1 MKAVEIIKGKKHVFA
16 IIGIAIAAI
25 ILVFASGMAAFF
37 SGQAEA
43 GDIGSNKAVGSVLE
57 HATDGIEPPSVE
69 EGEAEEDTEEP
80 AEEEQAG
87 EPAAEAT
94 EEAHAAEQRSNAPSV
109 QSGQDG
115 SSASAASAQSSGGSS
130 GSKGGQPTSSGS
142 TPQKK
147 WVEDT
152 QRVWVEDKAAWTE
165 SVPVYGTKEVSI
177 CNVCGA
183 DITGNASAH
192 SKAHMIAGEGSGHHS
207 EVQKV
212 VTSYNTVSH
221 PAEGHWE
228 TKVVG
233 GHWE

>member
-1 MKAVEIIKGKKHVFA
+1 MKAVEIIKGKKRVFA
-16 IIGIAIAAI
+16 IIGVVIAAI
-25 ILVFASGMAAFF
+25 LLVFAAGMAVFY

-57 HATDGIEPPSVE
+57 HATEGIEPPSVE
-69 EGEAEEDTEEP
+69 EGGTEEDTEAP
-80 AEEEQAG
+80 AEDEQAG
-87 EPAAEAT
+87 EPVAEST

-109 QSGQDG
+109 QSGQGG
-115 SSASAASAQSSGGSS
+115 SGASAQSSGGSS
-130 GSKGGQPTSSGS
+130 GSKGGQTASSAS
-142 TPQKK
+142 APQKK

-183 DITGNASAH
+183 DITGNTSAH
-192 SKAHMIAGEGSGHHS
+192 SKAHMMAGEGSGHHS

-212 VTSYNTVSH
+212 ITGYNSVSH

>member
-1 MKAVEIIKGKKHVFA
+1 MKATEIIKGKKQVFA
-16 IIGIAIAAI
+16 IVGIVIAAI
-25 ILVFASGMAAFF
+25 LLIFAGGMFAFY

-43 GDIGSNKAVGSVLE
+43 GNIGSDKAVGSALG
-57 HATDGIEPPSVE
+57 HAADGIEPSTI
-69 EGEAEEDTEEP
+69 GEAE
-80 AEEEQAG
+80 AEEEQVD
-87 EPAAEAT
+87 EVTKDLEAAESGQEAT
-94 EEAHAAEQRSNAPSV
+94 AEVQLAEQRENTP
-109 QSGQDG
+109 
-115 SSASAASAQSSGGSS
+115 SAQSNSGASSAPVQNSGGSS
-130 GSKGGQPTSSGS
+130 SSKGGQAASSS
-142 TPQKK
+142 SAPQKK

-152 QRVWVEDKAAWTE
+152 QRVWVEDKAAWSE

-183 DITGNASAH
+183 DITGNTAAH
-192 SKAHMIAGEGSGHHS
+192 SKAHMMAGEGSGHHS

-212 VTSYNTVSH
+212 VTGYNTVNH

>member
-1 MKAVEIIKGKKHVFA
+1 MKAVEIIKSKKHVFA

-25 ILVFASGMAAFF
+25 ILVFAAGMAVFY

-43 GDIGSNKAVGSVLE
+43 GDVGSDKAVGAVLA
-57 HATDGIEPPSVE
+57 HATDGIEQPSIE
-69 EGEAEEDTEEP
+69 EADAEGVLEEASEEEP
-80 AEEEQAG
+80 AGDTSQEAPC
-87 EPAAEAT
+87 EPQ
-94 EEAHAAEQRSNAPSV
+94 AAEQSSSTPSGHSN
-109 QSGQDG
+109 
-115 SSASAASAQSSGGSS
+115 SSASGTTAQSSGGSS
-130 GSKGGQPTSSGS
+130 GSKSGQAPLSSPA
-142 TPQKK
+142 PQKK

-152 QRVWVEDKAAWTE
+152 QRVWVEDKAAWSE

-183 DITGNASAH
+183 DITGNTATH
-192 SKAHMIAGEGSGHHS
+192 SKAHMMAGEGSGHHS

-212 VTSYNTVSH
+212 VTGYNSVSH

-228 TKVVG
+228 NKVVG

>member
-1 MKAVEIIKGKKHVFA
+1 MKAVNIIKGKKQVFA

-25 ILVFASGMAAFF
+25 IIVFAAGMAVFY

-43 GDIGSNKAVGSVLE
+43 GDIGSDRAVGSVIS
-57 HATDGIEPPSVE
+57 HAADDIEPPTIEAEGTEEVQEDAVE
-69 EGEAEEDTEEP
+69 EEPEASEP
-80 AEEEQAG
+80 ASE
-87 EPAAEAT
+87 AAVEAQ
-94 EEAHAAEQRSNAPSV
+94 AAEQRANESIG
-109 QSGQDG
+109 QSGTG
-115 SSASAASAQSSGGSS
+115 ASGAPTQSSDGSS
-130 GSKGGQPTSSGS
+130 GSKGGQAAASNPA
-142 TPQKK
+142 PQKK

-152 QRVWVEDKAAWTE
+152 QRVWVEDKAAWSE
-165 SVPVYGTKEVSI
+165 SVPVYGTKEISI

-183 DITGNASAH
+183 DITGNTAAH
-192 SKAHMIAGEGSGHHS
+192 SKAHMMAGEGSGHHS

-212 VTSYNTVSH
+212 VTGYNSVSH

>member
-1 MKAVEIIKGKKHVFA
+1 MKAIDTIKNKKQVLVIA
-16 IIGIAIAAI
+16 GVAIAAI
-25 ILVFASGMAAFF
+25 ILVFATGMAVFY

-43 GDIGSNKAVGSVLE
+43 GDIGSDKAVGSVIQS
-57 HATDGIEPPSVE
+57 AADGFEPPTFE
-69 EGEAEEDTEEP
+69 QEEAEEAPEEAADTEQEAADP
-80 AEEEQAG
+80 AESAPVEAQAV
-87 EPAAEAT
+87 
-94 EEAHAAEQRSNAPSV
+94 EQRGDAPSARSESPS
-109 QSGQDG
+109 SGQPSQGAGG
-115 SSASAASAQSSGGSS
+115 SSAPKSGQAASSA
-130 GSKGGQPTSSGS
+130 PA
-142 TPQKK
+142 PQKK

-152 QRVWVEDKAAWTE
+152 ERVWVEDKAAWTE

-183 DITGNASAH
+183 DITGNTAAH
-192 SKAHMIAGEGSGHHS
+192 SKAHMMAGEGSGHHS

-212 VTSYNTVSH
+212 VTGYNSVSH